1 MERDSDYSYW
11 EKRFIDG
18 VDVNSYTL
26 TPRKILINKKTNI
39 FFRILSFIF
48 K

>member
-1 MERDSDYSYW
+1 MEIDSDYSYW

-18 VDVNSYTL
+18 VDVNLHTL
-26 TPRKILINKKTNI
+26 THRKILINKKTNI